1 MNGTSSMRFS
11 RTGRSAP
18 ARSLAGRASATPFLG
33 LLLALAGCDVGTGS
47 DIGPRFQP
55 LPNASCKAVVLDDQG
70 RGVVSATV
78 AFVDRAGS
86 ARTGRNGRG
95 DLLAAPRTRER
106 TAVTA
111 SDAAAVAGDRLGGYV
126 VSLAFAGNDLPAV
139 LHVPD
144 LPDAA
149 AATLIVGTQATTTTV
164 TSSGGAVL
172 TIGSGSSVGT
182 ADAATQIVVRLGE
195 LQPQHLPGELPTVA
209 GQALLFTRGLLVA
222 PADATFTAA
231 ASLDLPDDLLLGT
244 GAPRLYRLDPVDGEW
259 SEVAATTAASGGR
272 LTAAAAVATGGLYAF
287 ATTVAA
293 TVVSGRVLDAATP
306 AQPVPGALV
315 IVDQHKV
322 VTGTDGRFSVAAA
335 PAQRGDGS
343 GRSVVVEV
351 FAGGN
356 RLPVRTTAAVAAAL
370 GSTDVGD
377 VVLDTVPAGNVRVQ
391 QIVRGRGDAL
401 QPARLSSQSGN
412 VALVATSDAIGQAIF
427 EDVPTGFFG
436 YQTARG
442 VDTQRLYYGQTNNFF
457 DPGRRW
463 FDAPQFL
470 QQRSWYLGGRRA
482 RAYVSDALGGGPIRG
497 AFVVQG
503 RVAGEGLVG
512 ETFDGGSVFAARDVA
527 GRVTASHRSARDG
540 RSIVHAFTIEEP
552 QGEHFEL
559 PLQRVLRTPVGRFD
573 RHGLVD
579 GTLTNVDGTRQH
591 ALRAT
596 RRLDLQEWWSEL
608 VDGEQAQAALPLDVD
623 PATTHAAFTSGL
635 PTAGGHLAAIEFT
648 VAGGA
653 RTVQKV
659 GLLQDLV
666 PDEGARLV
674 RDLPL
679 DFAATGTF
687 DVADALLGLAPEIVV
702 ADLRFA
708 LALRQRSGR
717 VVDVARDLANV
728 AANGTSLRFALPELT
743 GPLADAHWLAMV
755 GSTTTG
761 GGVTSS
767 QQSLLTLPT
776 TVTTVRLPQ
785 FPTLLAPAPSATVA
799 ATGFPVQW
807 TLPPGA
813 RYATI
818 ELRSELA
825 GDTLL
830 WQVVV
835 PPTASRF
842 DFVALPAPAPPAT
855 PVPTPLVAGRTYTL
869 TLSAWFGDGQLAASS
884 IPYHDATTFLQ
895 SLGAAGVG
903 ITQVARRAITVTAN

>member
-1 MNGTSSMRFS
+1 MR
-11 RTGRSAP
+11 RRSP
-18 ARSLAGRASATPFLG
+18 AIASVATVV
-33 LLLALAGCDVGTGS
+33 ALAFT
-47 DIGPRFQP
+47 
-55 LPNASCKAVVLDDQG
+55 
-70 RGVVSATV
+70 
-78 AFVDRAGS
+78 
-86 ARTGRNGRG
+86 
-95 DLLAAPRTRER
+95 
-106 TAVTA
+106 
-111 SDAAAVAGDRLGGYV
+111 
-126 VSLAFAGNDLPAV
+126 GNDLPAV

-149 AATLIVGTQATTTTV
+149 AATLLAGTQATTTTV
-164 TSSGGAVL
+164 TSSGGAVV

-182 ADAATQIVVRLGE
+182 ADAATQVVVRLGE

-222 PADATFTAA
+222 PADATFAPA
-231 ASLDLPDDLLLGT
+231 ASLDLPDDLSLGA
-244 GAPRLYRLDPVDGEW
+244 GSPRLFRLDPVTGEW
-259 SEVAATTAASGGR
+259 GEVAVITAAGAGR
-272 LTAAAAVATGGLYAF
+272 LTASAAVATGGLYAF
-287 ATTVAA
+287 AVAVDA
-293 TVVSGRVLDAATP
+293 TVVGGRVLDAATP

-322 VTGTDGRFSVAAA
+322 VTGNDGRFTVAAV
-335 PAQRGDGS
+335 PARRGDGS
-343 GRSVVVEV
+343 GRNVVVEV
-351 FAGGN
+351 FAGGSL
-356 RLPVRTTAAVAAAL
+356 LPVRATAAVAAVL

-412 VALVATSDAIGQAIF
+412 VALATTSDAIGQAIF

-436 YQTARG
+436 YQAARG

-457 DPGRRW
+457 ESGRRW

-503 RVAGEGLVG
+503 RVAREGLIG
-512 ETFDGGSVFAARDVA
+512 ETFDGGSVFASRDFA

-552 QGEHFEL
+552 QGEHLEL
-559 PLQRVLRTPVGRFD
+559 PLQRVLRTPVGAFD
-573 RHGLVD
+573 RHGLVF
-579 GTLTNVDGTRQH
+579 GTLTNVDGARQH

-608 VDGEQAQAALPLDVD
+608 VDGEQAQAALPIDVD
-623 PATTHAAFTSGL
+623 PASTHAAFTSGL
-635 PTAGGHLAAIEFT
+635 PTAGGNLAAIEFT
-648 VAGGA
+648 VAGGT
-653 RTVQKV
+653 RTLQKV

-666 PDEGARLV
+666 PDEGARIG

-687 DVADALLGLAPEIVV
+687 DVTDALVGLAPEIVV
-702 ADLRFA
+702 TDLRFA
-708 LALRQRSGR
+708 LALQQPSGR
-717 VVDVARDLANV
+717 LVDVARDLANV
-728 AANGTSLRFALPELT
+728 AANGASLRFALPELV
-743 GPLADAHWLAMV
+743 GSLAGSQWLALT
-755 GSTTTG
+755 GSSATS

-767 QQSLLTLPT
+767 QQALLTLPT
-776 TVTTVRLPQ
+776 TATNVRLPQ
-785 FPTLLAPAPSATVA
+785 FPTLLAPAPGATVA

-807 TLPPGA
+807 TLPTGA
-813 RYATI
+813 RFATI

-835 PPTASRF
+835 PPTAVQF
-842 DFVALPAPAPPAT
+842 DFVALPAPVPPAT
-855 PVPTPLVAGRTYTL
+855 PLPTPLVAGRTYTL
-869 TLSAWFGDGQLAASS
+869 TLSAWFGDGQLAASP

-903 ITQVARRAITVTAN
+903 ITQVARRTITVTAN